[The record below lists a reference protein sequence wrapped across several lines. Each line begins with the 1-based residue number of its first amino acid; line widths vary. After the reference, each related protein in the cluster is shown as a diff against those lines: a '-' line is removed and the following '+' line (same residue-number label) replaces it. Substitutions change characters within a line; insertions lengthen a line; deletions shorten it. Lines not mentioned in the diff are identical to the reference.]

1 MAPRTKFGETWWGN
15 EWLKSLAKIDHANRL
30 PRGRTYFNTGHVES
44 LEWHAE
50 DHEIY
55 ATVSGSAYFPYEITI
70 GIPPAKEANVEKL
83 VEATAERPDLC
94 AELLAGRLPAELND
108 LALAAG
114 VELFPTSW
122 RSFRMRCS
130 CPDSAVPCKHL
141 AAVIYAVSKHIDE
154 DPFWVFTFRGI
165 NLVERLKAYGVRLD
179 ETSSVSIPKW
189 EDYAARV
196 RAEKPEAVPEEEEAL
211 ALLQNLPF
219 AALPKMGELLS
230 SLLGDAQPYFLP
242 KTFRADLAKLRK
254 TLRKTASDRLAALT
268 ATDDDIRIPE
278 AAPAKLRLGG
288 RRRFE
293 WTKEA
298 SADWET
304 IYGLP
309 FASVRR
315 APAPVAAWHAAHVAM
330 LQLVAHDAYAPVLFA
345 GGMMEDEGRSA
356 EVFFVPAVGSPAV
369 RTLLETL
376 GRGLSPFLPAM
387 LAGKGRAKCRVTDP
401 SEAALS
407 IVTKLLADFLTVPAL
422 KLFQTPESAFFAGL
436 NANELPRAPF
446 YDDAEPFV
454 VQVADWLSPYFLAS
468 RAWTP
473 VLTVRS
479 GKEGDVTLNFGVLEE
494 EKKDNAKAL
503 PVLLRTIL
511 KEERWEK
518 ERYGVLQTLSAASR
532 AVPVFAEIGASRG
545 KPAHLEKEGLR
556 DFLFTTVPLLE
567 FLGVRVML
575 PKSLQKLLT
584 PRLAAVSSS
593 GGTVKKESAVSLASL
608 ADYDLV
614 VEVGGRRLTKE
625 EFEALAKDAG
635 KVVPFDDGFVYL
647 DPAALDVIRRRFEEK
662 TSRMAKIRMLL
673 SEESEGVKI
682 DVPEDFRARLA
693 ALCAVDEE
701 TLPAT
706 LTATLRPYQERGY
719 SWLMKNCRLGLGS
732 LIADDMGLGKTL
744 QVIAALTRMKEE
756 GEFAKKRALA
766 VVPTSLLTNWQRE
779 IAKFSPNLTV
789 GVYHGASRALPE
801 DRPDVLLTTY
811 GTARRDAEILSKERW
826 RVLVLDEAQAL
837 KNESTQQTRALRTIK
852 ADRVIAMSGTPVE
865 NSLLDFRSILSTV
878 EPGVLGSLKDFTEQ
892 FLIPVE
898 VNHDLR
904 AAEALK
910 RLTAPFLLRRLKSD
924 PKIAAD
930 LPEKIEN
937 DFFVSMTPEQ
947 GALYAKVVGDA
958 LERVKKTEKPEERR
972 SLVLQLVMRLKQI
985 CNSPSQYEK
994 RTSVEPDSAKAQA
1007 LLDLLARSRAAGRKV
1022 LVFTQFRETGE
1033 RLQAWIERASGRRPE
1048 FLHGGVSIATRTKM
1062 VDAFQNDR
1070 SVEVL
1075 LVSLKAGGTGLNL
1088 TAASTVV
1095 HYDLWWNPAVEAQA
1109 TDRAYRIGQKRDV
1122 LVYRLITEGTFEEKI
1137 NRMLAQKRELADLTV
1152 ATGETWIG
1160 DLTNDELADLFGAG
1174 AL

>member
-44 LEWHAE
+44 LEWRAE

-298 SADWET
+298 STDWET

-407 IVTKLLADFLTVPAL
+407 IVTKLLADFLTAPAL

-436 NANELPRAPF
+436 NARAPF

-454 VQVADWLSPYFLAS
+454 VQLADWLSPYFLAS
-468 RAWTP
+468 RSWTP

-479 GKEGDVTLNFGVLEE
+479 GKEGDVTLNFGVLEA
-494 EKKDNAKAL
+494 EKKENAKAL

-518 ERYGVLQTLSAASR
+518 ERYGVLQTLSAAAR
-532 AVPVFAEIGASRG
+532 AVPVFEEIGASRG

-556 DFLFTTVPLLE
+556 EFLFETVPLLE

-584 PRLAAVSSS
+584 PRLAAVSTGGSS
-593 GGTVKKESAVSLASL
+593 VKKESAVSLESL

-614 VEVGGRRLTKE
+614 VEVGGRKLTKE

-635 KVVPFDDGFVYL
+635 KIVPFDDGFVYL

-719 SWLMKNCRLGLGS
+719 SWLMKNYRLGLGS

-947 GALYAKVVGDA
+947 GAPYAKVVGDA

-1033 RLQAWIERASGRRPE
+1033 RLQDWIERASGRRPE

-1075 LVSLKAGGTGLNL
+1075 LISLKAGGTGLNL

-1174 AL
+1174 AA

>member
-1 MAPRTKFGETWWGN
+1 M
-15 EWLKSLAKIDHANRL
+15 
-30 PRGRTYFNTGHVES
+30 
-44 LEWHAE
+44 
-50 DHEIY
+50 
-55 ATVSGSAYFPYEITI
+55 
-70 GIPPAKEANVEKL
+70 
-83 VEATAERPDLC
+83 
-94 AELLAGRLPAELND
+94 
-108 LALAAG
+108 
-114 VELFPTSW
+114 
-122 RSFRMRCS
+122 
-130 CPDSAVPCKHL
+130 
-141 AAVIYAVSKHIDE
+141 
-154 DPFWVFTFRGI
+154 
-165 NLVERLKAYGVRLD
+165 
-179 ETSSVSIPKW
+179 
-189 EDYAARV
+189 
-196 RAEKPEAVPEEEEAL
+196 
-211 ALLQNLPF
+211 
-219 AALPKMGELLS
+219 
-230 SLLGDAQPYFLP
+230 
-242 KTFRADLAKLRK
+242 
-254 TLRKTASDRLAALT
+254 
-268 ATDDDIRIPE
+268 
-278 AAPAKLRLGG
+278 
-288 RRRFE
+288 
-293 WTKEA
+293 
-298 SADWET
+298 
-304 IYGLP
+304 
-309 FASVRR
+309 
-315 APAPVAAWHAAHVAM
+315 
-330 LQLVAHDAYAPVLFA
+330 
-345 GGMMEDEGRSA
+345 
-356 EVFFVPAVGSPAV
+356 
-369 RTLLETL
+369 
-376 GRGLSPFLPAM
+376 
-387 LAGKGRAKCRVTDP
+387 
-401 SEAALS
+401 
-407 IVTKLLADFLTVPAL
+407 
-422 KLFQTPESAFFAGL
+422 
-436 NANELPRAPF
+436 
-446 YDDAEPFV
+446 
-454 VQVADWLSPYFLAS
+454 
-468 RAWTP
+468 
-473 VLTVRS
+473 
-479 GKEGDVTLNFGVLEE
+479 TLNFGVLEE

-719 SWLMKNCRLGLGS
+719 SWLMKNYRLGLGS

-766 VVPTSLLTNWQRE
+766 VV
-779 IAKFSPNLTV
+779 
-789 GVYHGASRALPE
+789 SRALPE

-852 ADRVIAMSGTPVE
+852 ADRLIAMSGTPVE

-1033 RLQAWIERASGRRPE
+1033 RLQDWIERASGNEDGRRLPE
-1048 FLHGGVSIATRTKM
+1048 RPKRRGAPHQSQGGRHGFEPHGGVHRRALRPL
-1062 VDAFQNDR
+1062 
-1070 SVEVL
+1070 VE
-1075 LVSLKAGGTGLNL
+1075 SGG
-1088 TAASTVV
+1088 
-1095 HYDLWWNPAVEAQA
+1095 
-1109 TDRAYRIGQKRDV
+1109 R
-1122 LVYRLITEGTFEEKI
+1122 
-1137 NRMLAQKRELADLTV
+1137 
-1152 ATGETWIG
+1152 
-1160 DLTNDELADLFGAG
+1160 GAG
-1174 AL
+1174 HRPRLPHRAKARRARLSPHYGRDL

>member
-1 MAPRTKFGETWWGN
+1 M
-15 EWLKSLAKIDHANRL
+15 
-30 PRGRTYFNTGHVES
+30 
-44 LEWHAE
+44 
-50 DHEIY
+50 
-55 ATVSGSAYFPYEITI
+55 
-70 GIPPAKEANVEKL
+70 
-83 VEATAERPDLC
+83 
-94 AELLAGRLPAELND
+94 
-108 LALAAG
+108 
-114 VELFPTSW
+114 
-122 RSFRMRCS
+122 
-130 CPDSAVPCKHL
+130 
-141 AAVIYAVSKHIDE
+141 
-154 DPFWVFTFRGI
+154 
-165 NLVERLKAYGVRLD
+165 
-179 ETSSVSIPKW
+179 
-189 EDYAARV
+189 
-196 RAEKPEAVPEEEEAL
+196 
-211 ALLQNLPF
+211 
-219 AALPKMGELLS
+219 
-230 SLLGDAQPYFLP
+230 
-242 KTFRADLAKLRK
+242 
-254 TLRKTASDRLAALT
+254 
-268 ATDDDIRIPE
+268 
-278 AAPAKLRLGG
+278 
-288 RRRFE
+288 
-293 WTKEA
+293 
-298 SADWET
+298 
-304 IYGLP
+304 
-309 FASVRR
+309 
-315 APAPVAAWHAAHVAM
+315 
-330 LQLVAHDAYAPVLFA
+330 
-345 GGMMEDEGRSA
+345 
-356 EVFFVPAVGSPAV
+356 
-369 RTLLETL
+369 
-376 GRGLSPFLPAM
+376 
-387 LAGKGRAKCRVTDP
+387 
-401 SEAALS
+401 
-407 IVTKLLADFLTVPAL
+407 
-422 KLFQTPESAFFAGL
+422 
-436 NANELPRAPF
+436 
-446 YDDAEPFV
+446 
-454 VQVADWLSPYFLAS
+454 
-468 RAWTP
+468 
-473 VLTVRS
+473 
-479 GKEGDVTLNFGVLEE
+479 
-494 EKKDNAKAL
+494 
-503 PVLLRTIL
+503 
-511 KEERWEK
+511 
-518 ERYGVLQTLSAASR
+518 
-532 AVPVFAEIGASRG
+532 
-545 KPAHLEKEGLR
+545 
-556 DFLFTTVPLLE
+556 
-567 FLGVRVML
+567 
-575 PKSLQKLLT
+575 
-584 PRLAAVSSS
+584 
-593 GGTVKKESAVSLASL
+593 SLASL

-647 DPAALDVIRRRFEEK
+647 DPTALDVIRRRFEEK

-719 SWLMKNCRLGLGS
+719 SWLMKNYRLGLGS

-756 GEFAKKRALA
+756 GEFAKKCALA

-1033 RLQAWIERASGRRPE
+1033 RLQDWIERASG
-1048 FLHGGVSIATRTKM
+1048 TRTKM

-1075 LVSLKAGGTGLNL
+1075 LISLKAGGTGLNL

-1160 DLTNDELADLFGAG
+1160 DLSNDELADLFGAG

>member
-30 PRGRTYFNTGHVES
+30 PRGRTYFNTGNVES

-141 AAVIYAVSKHIDE
+141 AAVIYAVSKYIDE

-518 ERYGVLQTLSAASR
+518 ERYGV
-532 AVPVFAEIGASRG
+532 
-545 KPAHLEKEGLR
+545 
-556 DFLFTTVPLLE
+556 
-567 FLGVRVML
+567 
-575 PKSLQKLLT
+575 
-584 PRLAAVSSS
+584 
-593 GGTVKKESAVSLASL
+593 
-608 ADYDLV
+608 
-614 VEVGGRRLTKE
+614 
-625 EFEALAKDAG
+625 
-635 KVVPFDDGFVYL
+635 
-647 DPAALDVIRRRFEEK
+647 
-662 TSRMAKIRMLL
+662 
-673 SEESEGVKI
+673 
-682 DVPEDFRARLA
+682 
-693 ALCAVDEE
+693 
-701 TLPAT
+701 
-706 LTATLRPYQERGY
+706 
-719 SWLMKNCRLGLGS
+719 
-732 LIADDMGLGKTL
+732 
-744 QVIAALTRMKEE
+744 
-756 GEFAKKRALA
+756 
-766 VVPTSLLTNWQRE
+766 
-779 IAKFSPNLTV
+779 
-789 GVYHGASRALPE
+789 
-801 DRPDVLLTTY
+801 
-811 GTARRDAEILSKERW
+811 
-826 RVLVLDEAQAL
+826 
-837 KNESTQQTRALRTIK
+837 
-852 ADRVIAMSGTPVE
+852 
-865 NSLLDFRSILSTV
+865 
-878 EPGVLGSLKDFTEQ
+878 
-892 FLIPVE
+892 
-898 VNHDLR
+898 
-904 AAEALK
+904 
-910 RLTAPFLLRRLKSD
+910 
-924 PKIAAD
+924 
-930 LPEKIEN
+930 
-937 DFFVSMTPEQ
+937 
-947 GALYAKVVGDA
+947 
-958 LERVKKTEKPEERR
+958 
-972 SLVLQLVMRLKQI
+972 
-985 CNSPSQYEK
+985 
-994 RTSVEPDSAKAQA
+994 
-1007 LLDLLARSRAAGRKV
+1007 
-1022 LVFTQFRETGE
+1022 
-1033 RLQAWIERASGRRPE
+1033 
-1048 FLHGGVSIATRTKM
+1048 
-1062 VDAFQNDR
+1062 
-1070 SVEVL
+1070 
-1075 LVSLKAGGTGLNL
+1075 
-1088 TAASTVV
+1088 
-1095 HYDLWWNPAVEAQA
+1095 
-1109 TDRAYRIGQKRDV
+1109 
-1122 LVYRLITEGTFEEKI
+1122 
-1137 NRMLAQKRELADLTV
+1137 
-1152 ATGETWIG
+1152 
-1160 DLTNDELADLFGAG
+1160 
-1174 AL
+1174 

>member
-422 KLFQTPESAFFAGL
+422 KLFQTPESAFFA
-436 NANELPRAPF
+436 ARA
-446 YDDAEPFV
+446 A
-454 VQVADWLSPYFLAS
+454 
-468 RAWTP
+468 R
-473 VLTVRS
+473 
-479 GKEGDVTLNFGVLEE
+479 
-494 EKKDNAKAL
+494 
-503 PVLLRTIL
+503 
-511 KEERWEK
+511 
-518 ERYGVLQTLSAASR
+518 
-532 AVPVFAEIGASRG
+532 
-545 KPAHLEKEGLR
+545 
-556 DFLFTTVPLLE
+556 
-567 FLGVRVML
+567 
-575 PKSLQKLLT
+575 
-584 PRLAAVSSS
+584 
-593 GGTVKKESAVSLASL
+593 
-608 ADYDLV
+608 
-614 VEVGGRRLTKE
+614 GRR
-625 EFEALAKDAG
+625 F
-635 KVVPFDDGFVYL
+635 
-647 DPAALDVIRRRFEEK
+647 
-662 TSRMAKIRMLL
+662 SR
-673 SEESEGVKI
+673 SE
-682 DVPEDFRARLA
+682 
-693 ALCAVDEE
+693 
-701 TLPAT
+701 
-706 LTATLRPYQERGY
+706 
-719 SWLMKNCRLGLGS
+719 
-732 LIADDMGLGKTL
+732 
-744 QVIAALTRMKEE
+744 
-756 GEFAKKRALA
+756 
-766 VVPTSLLTNWQRE
+766 
-779 IAKFSPNLTV
+779 
-789 GVYHGASRALPE
+789 
-801 DRPDVLLTTY
+801 
-811 GTARRDAEILSKERW
+811 
-826 RVLVLDEAQAL
+826 
-837 KNESTQQTRALRTIK
+837 
-852 ADRVIAMSGTPVE
+852 
-865 NSLLDFRSILSTV
+865 
-878 EPGVLGSLKDFTEQ
+878 
-892 FLIPVE
+892 
-898 VNHDLR
+898 
-904 AAEALK
+904 
-910 RLTAPFLLRRLKSD
+910 
-924 PKIAAD
+924 
-930 LPEKIEN
+930 
-937 DFFVSMTPEQ
+937 
-947 GALYAKVVGDA
+947 
-958 LERVKKTEKPEERR
+958 
-972 SLVLQLVMRLKQI
+972 
-985 CNSPSQYEK
+985 
-994 RTSVEPDSAKAQA
+994 
-1007 LLDLLARSRAAGRKV
+1007 AGRK
-1022 LVFTQFRETGE
+1022 
-1033 RLQAWIERASGRRPE
+1033 
-1048 FLHGGVSIATRTKM
+1048 
-1062 VDAFQNDR
+1062 
-1070 SVEVL
+1070 
-1075 LVSLKAGGTGLNL
+1075 GT
-1088 TAASTVV
+1088 
-1095 HYDLWWNPAVEAQA
+1095 
-1109 TDRAYRIGQKRDV
+1109 
-1122 LVYRLITEGTFEEKI
+1122 
-1137 NRMLAQKRELADLTV
+1137 
-1152 ATGETWIG
+1152 
-1160 DLTNDELADLFGAG
+1160 
-1174 AL
+1174 

>member
-30 PRGRTYFNTGHVES
+30 PRGRTYYNTGHVES

-356 EVFFVPAVGSPAV
+356 EVFFGPAV

-454 VQVADWLSPYFLAS
+454 VQLADWLSPYFLAS
-468 RAWTP
+468 RSWTP

-479 GKEGDVTLNFGVLEE
+479 GKEGDVTLNFGVLEA
-494 EKKDNAKAL
+494 EKKENAKAL

-518 ERYGVLQTLSAASR
+518 ERYGVLQTLSAAAR
-532 AVPVFAEIGASRG
+532 AVPVFEEIGASRG

-556 DFLFTTVPLLE
+556 EFLFETVPLLE

-584 PRLAAVSSS
+584 PRLAAVSTGGSS
-593 GGTVKKESAVSLASL
+593 VKKESAVSLASL

-635 KVVPFDDGFVYL
+635 KIVPFDDGFVYL

-719 SWLMKNCRLGLGS
+719 SWLMKNYRLGLGS

-930 LPEKIEN
+930 LLEKIEN

-1033 RLQAWIERASGRRPE
+1033 RLQDWIERASGRRPE

-1075 LVSLKAGGTGLNL
+1075 LISLKAGGTGLNL
-1088 TAASTVV
+1088 TAASIVV

-1174 AL
+1174 SA

>member
-369 RTLLETL
+369 RTLLGTL

-436 NANELPRAPF
+436 NANEFPRAPF

-719 SWLMKNCRLGLGS
+719 SWLMKNYRLGLGS

-937 DFFVSMTPEQ
+937 DFFVSMTHEQ
-947 GALYAKVVGDA
+947 AALYTGVVQDA
-958 LERVKKTEKPEERR
+958 LARVQKTEKPEERR

-994 RTSVEPDSAKAQA
+994 RTSAEPDSAKATA

-1033 RLQAWIERASGRRPE
+1033 RLQDWIERATGRRPE
-1048 FLHGGVSIATRTKM
+1048 FLHGGVSIAARTKM

-1070 SVEVL
+1070 RVEVL
-1075 LVSLKAGGTGLNL
+1075 LISLKAGGTGLNL

-1160 DLTNDELADLFGAG
+1160 DLSNDELADLFGAG

>member
-1 MAPRTKFGETWWGN
+1 MAPRTIFGETWWGN

-94 AELLAGRLPAELND
+94 AELLAGRLPSELND

-473 VLTVRS
+473 VLT

-518 ERYGVLQTLSAASR
+518 ERYGVLQTLSAAAR
-532 AVPVFAEIGASRG
+532 AVPVFEEIGASRG

-556 DFLFTTVPLLE
+556 EFLFETVPLLE

-584 PRLAAVSSS
+584 PRLAAVSTGGSS
-593 GGTVKKESAVSLASL
+593 VKKESAVSLESL

-614 VEVGGRRLTKE
+614 VEVGGRKLTKE
-625 EFEALAKDAG
+625 EFEALA
-635 KVVPFDDGFVYL
+635 DDGFVYL

-719 SWLMKNCRLGLGS
+719 SWLMKNYRLGLGS

-1033 RLQAWIERASGRRPE
+1033 RLQDWIERASGRRPE

-1075 LVSLKAGGTGLNL
+1075 LISLKAGGTGLNL

-1174 AL
+1174 AA